1 MSDETPG
8 RYSWRDG
15 WLYWKMPV
23 LFGAGFTAAQLLV
36 AFMRFGFAWSRT
48 GPPGLGSGFLLFAGN
63 IVSGLLLFIPAGVL
77 AGLLLRWFLRGSA
90 GRWRI
95 VLIGAVVVAT
105 PVAVMFSLVGGL
117 LGPPGVVIG
126 ATAPY
131 LIIVGIPALLAR
143 LWQHRGGFGSVD
155 VILMRWRRK

>member
-1 MSDETPG
+1 MSDDTPG

-23 LFGAGFTAAQLLV
+23 LFGAGFAAAQLLV
-36 AFMRFGFAWSRT
+36 ALVRFGFAWART

-95 VLIGAVVVAT
+95 VLIGAVVLAT
-105 PVAVMFSLVGGL
+105 PVAVWFSLLGGL

-143 LWQHRGGFGSVD
+143 G
-155 VILMRWRRK
+155 